1 LVAVAT
7 VASATDRSVPRS
19 TFADL
24 VELTKPRIALLVLI
38 TCAGAM
44 IWAAGGVPHVD
55 VALGTLAG
63 MALASGGSGALNH
76 AIDRD
81 IDALMTRT
89 QSRPVAAG
97 RIAPRTAAAFG
108 ILLTALGV
116 SFVALGGGWLAAV
129 LTLAG
134 SLFYVVVYTMVLKR
148 RTPQN
153 IVIGGA
159 AGAVPPLV
167 GWAAVTGSLALA
179 PIVMFA
185 IIFLWTPPH
194 FWALAILKREDYARA
209 GVPMLPVV
217 ASPRATALQI
227 LAYTVVLGAVSL
239 VPVATGELG
248 IVYLAVAVALGG
260 RFVQLAVR
268 LLRDRTPAAARATFL
283 FSLLYLAAL
292 FTAMGADR
300 VVASL

>member
-1 LVAVAT
+1 VAT
-7 VASATDRSVPRS
+7 VASATTDRTVAHS
-19 TFADL
+19 TLADL

-44 IWAAGGVPHVD
+44 VWAAGGVPHVD

-81 IDALMTRT
+81 IDAVMTRT
-89 QSRPVAAG
+89 QARPVAAG

-108 ILLTALGV
+108 ILLTTLGV
-116 SFVALGGGWLAAV
+116 SSVALGGGLLAAA

-134 SLFYVVVYTMVLKR
+134 SLFYVVVYTIVLKR

-209 GVPMLPVV
+209 RVPMLPVV
-217 ASPRATALQI
+217 ASPRSTALQI
-227 LAYTVVLGAVSL
+227 LAYTVVLAAVSL

-248 IVYLAVAVALGG
+248 IVYLAAAVALGG
-260 RFVQLAVR
+260 RFVQLA
-268 LLRDRTPAAARATFL
+268 LRVLRAGTAIAARKLFL

-292 FTAMGADR
+292 FAAMAADR
-300 VVASL
+300 LVASL